1 MSNHSPGA
9 RPRGAF
15 VISVWSS
22 TVLLVRALFRT
33 RLGALLPLVIV
44 LLLLSLL
51 IALTGIIA
59 PVAPFIYPL
68 F

>member
-1 MSNHSPGA
+1 VSNHTLGA
-9 RPRGAF
+9 RPRSAF
-15 VISVWSS
+15 VTSVWSS
-22 TVLLVRALFRT
+22 TVLLLKALFRT
-33 RLGALLPLVIV
+33 RLGALLPLVLV

-59 PVAPFIYPL
+59 PIAPFIYPL